1 MKRIFVFITMMNLF
15 QFASSQDIS
24 DMLNDSAIKKNEI
37 VHATFKGTR
46 LVNFHTIETAGKRTL
61 EFRVAHR
68 FGDLSSGGYG
78 FYGLDGPASLN
89 LSFNYSYNGRFE
101 VGISRT
107 SSDKLYSGYLKYRL
121 LRQTENNRMP
131 VSVTVF
137 SEMNVNGL
145 KSTNTAQPEYH
156 YFDDRFS
163 YVHQIMIARKFSE
176 AFSFQISPTL
186 VHYNL
191 MTHITDQNDIFSIV
205 GMGRMKISKRAA
217 LTAEY
222 CYRINKYTSNFSD
235 YHNSLGF
242 GIDLETGGH
251 VFQFFFTNS
260 FGINEAQAI
269 PYTKGDVTK
278 GNLKLGFNI
287 SRVFTL

>member
-1 MKRIFVFITMMNLF
+1 MKKTFLFILMMSLY
-15 QFASSQDIS
+15 QFISAQDIS
-24 DMLNDSAIKKNEI
+24 DMLTDSSGGDF

-89 LSFNYSYNGRFE
+89 LSFNYSFDGRFE
-101 VGISRT
+101 IGISRT
-107 SSDKLYSGYLKYRL
+107 SVDKLYSGYLKYRL
-121 LRQTENNRMP
+121 IRQKSNGKMP
-131 VSVTVF
+131 ISITLL
-137 SEMNVNGL
+137 SEMNVVGL
-145 KSTNTAQPEYH
+145 KSSNATNPEYH

-163 YVHQIMIARKFSE
+163 YVHQIMIASKFSE
-176 AFSFQISPTL
+176 AFSFQVAPTL

-191 MTHITDQNDIFSIV
+191 MTNITDRNDIFSVV
-205 GMGRMKISKRAA
+205 GMGRMKISKRTA

-222 CYRINKYTSNFSD
+222 CYRINKYSPEFANN
-235 YHNSLGF
+235 HNSVAVGM
-242 GIDLETGGH
+242 DLETGGH

-260 FGINEAQAI
+260 FGINEAQTV
-269 PYTKGDVTK
+269 PYTKGDVLK

>member
-1 MKRIFVFITMMNLF
+1 MKKIFVFIALMSVF
-15 QFASSQDIS
+15 QFVSGQDIS
-24 DMLNDSAIKKNEI
+24 DMLNDSAIKKTEI

-46 LVNFHTIETAGKRTL
+46 LINFHTIETVGRRTL

-89 LSFNYSYNGRFE
+89 LSFNYSFDGRFE

-107 SSDKLYSGYLKYRL
+107 STDKLYSGYLKFRL
-121 LRQTENNRMP
+121 LRQTENNKMP
-131 VSVTVF
+131 ISVTLF
-137 SEMNVNGL
+137 SEMNINGL
-145 KSTNTAQPEYH
+145 KSANTVNPEYH

-176 AFSFQISPTL
+176 AFSFQVAPTL

-191 MTHITDQNDIFSIV
+191 MTNLTDQNDIFSVV
-205 GMGRMKISKRAA
+205 GMGRMKISKRTA

-222 CYRINKYTSNFSD
+222 CYRLNKYVSNFSD
-235 YHNSLGF
+235 YHNSVGV
-242 GIDLETGGH
+242 GMDLETGGH